1 MRKQDNRKPRAND
14 KTIDSQRYQIMDLT
28 EKKLMITIRDVFS
41 KMKDNRQIFSRQ
53 LEAIF

>member
-1 MRKQDNRKPRAND
+1 MRKQDNRKPREND